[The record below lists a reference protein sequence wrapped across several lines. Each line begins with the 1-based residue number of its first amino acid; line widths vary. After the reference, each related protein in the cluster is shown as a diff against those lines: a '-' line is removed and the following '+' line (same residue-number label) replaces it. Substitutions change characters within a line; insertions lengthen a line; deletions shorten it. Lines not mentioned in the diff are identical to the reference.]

1 MNSGEGGT
9 NIQKILDQR
18 NRCLALSFNL
28 CSWAPLVTEEEI
40 QFCSSI
46 SITIIALKNVVSQV
60 DGKPPLAN
68 RLWEGAGN
76 TWKLEAYT
84 KQSQLF

>member
-9 NIQKILDQR
+9 NIQKILGQR

-28 CSWAPLVTEEEI
+28 CSWEPLATADER

-46 SITIIALKNVVSQV
+46 SIIKIVLKNIVSQV
-60 DGKPPLAN
+60 EGKPPLAN
-68 RLWEGAGN
+68 SL
-76 TWKLEAYT
+76 
-84 KQSQLF
+84 